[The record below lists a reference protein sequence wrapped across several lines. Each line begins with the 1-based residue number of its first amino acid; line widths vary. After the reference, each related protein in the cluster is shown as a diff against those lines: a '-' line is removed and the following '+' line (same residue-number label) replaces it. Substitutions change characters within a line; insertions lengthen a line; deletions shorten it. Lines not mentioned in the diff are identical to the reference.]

1 MCPHSAARPEAAVRT
16 FSAAISADD
25 RSVARAKSTAN
36 DNPTG
41 LMSLFRLSGRPRRW
55 FQLLCLIGPPLR
67 YNLETRAVLR
77 PLFTERPT
85 GGVTEPTGES
95 GTCQSNTVR
104 APTHWSPISR
114 SIRNTCVGAPAFT
127 SVRSS
132 APQPSG
138 TVFWSSTVHSPVVP
152 CSVVPCS
159 EWPSCSQFLFS
170 FVVLTAVSWLFPGLK
185 LFNCFQ
191 PHFHYFWF
199 VI

>member
-67 YNLETRAVLR
+67 YNLERRAELR

-138 TVFWSSTVHSPVVP
+138 TVFCGTMFWSSTVQWYRVLWYRVLNDPVVHNF
-152 CSVVPCS
+152 CSRL
-159 EWPSCSQFLFS
+159 LF
-170 FVVLTAVSWLFPGLK
+170 
-185 LFNCFQ
+185 
-191 PHFHYFWF
+191 
-199 VI
+199 